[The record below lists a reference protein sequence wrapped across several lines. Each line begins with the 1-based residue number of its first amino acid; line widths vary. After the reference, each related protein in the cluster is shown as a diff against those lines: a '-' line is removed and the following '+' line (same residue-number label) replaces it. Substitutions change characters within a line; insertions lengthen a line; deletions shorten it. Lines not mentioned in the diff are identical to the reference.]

1 VTGPESDPPVEPETA
16 APDPEPEPV
25 PEPEGE
31 RGPALEPRGI
41 GRRRLVTAL
50 LSRPTR
56 GQLVAAVLCGVLGFA
71 VAVQVRA
78 NQDSTLTG
86 LRQSDLVR
94 ILDDV
99 SERSARLQA
108 EAQDLQDTRERVTGG
123 SSGTRAALDDARQ
136 RSRILAILAGTVPA
150 RGPGIEFTVSDPDGK
165 IGSDVLLDALQE
177 LRDAGGE
184 AFEIG
189 QVDGPAVRVIASTYL
204 ADPGNGAG
212 ITVDGTLL
220 RSPYRFRV
228 IGDPRTLAAA
238 LDIPGGVLDVL
249 RQRNAQGVVTQRTR
263 LDIRSVR
270 SARTPQYARPDPGSN
285 GG

>member
-1 VTGPESDPPVEPETA
+1 VTGPDTEPTA
-16 APDPEPEPV
+16 EPDPEPAPEA
-25 PEPEGE
+25 EPE
-31 RGPALEPRGI
+31 PALEPRGT
-41 GRRRLVTAL
+41 GRRRLRSAL
-50 LSRPTR
+50 RSRPTR
-56 GQLVAAVLCGVLGFA
+56 GQFVAAVLCGVLGFA

-78 NQDSTLTG
+78 NQDAALTG

-150 RGPGIEFTVSDPDGK
+150 RGPGIEFTVSDPDAK

-189 QVDGPAVRVIASTYL
+189 QVGGPAVRVVASTYL
-204 ADPGNGAG
+204 ADPDNGAG

-228 IGDPRTLAAA
+228 IGEPRTLAAA

-249 RQRNAQGVVTQRTR
+249 RQRNAQGVVVQRTR

-270 SARTPQYARPDPGSN
+270 SAREPQYARPAPGGN